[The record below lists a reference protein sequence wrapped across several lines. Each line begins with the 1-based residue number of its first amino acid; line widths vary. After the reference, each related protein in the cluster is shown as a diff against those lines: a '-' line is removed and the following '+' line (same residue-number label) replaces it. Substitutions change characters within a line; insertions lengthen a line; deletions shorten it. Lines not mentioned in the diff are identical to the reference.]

1 MVPVAPPHLPS
12 FPLSAL
18 LLPVP
23 VLLPAFPV
31 LLPAFPLPSG
41 AGVLAEGLDLFSV
54 IQAHDW
60 HPSLMCILPKVT
72 CQVQALN

>member
-23 VLLPAFPV
+23 VLLPS
-31 LLPAFPLPSG
+31 FPLPSG